1 LSWSQFVNVRDI
13 KLMEN
18 KKQFRDSGESKL
30 ININSD
36 RLITSCRVWLE
47 VKDVMNKNVITI
59 APDEPLIS
67 AAKSMYEN
75 NVSCIVVTDKGS
87 VVGILT
93 EKDFLA
99 RIAGKNSNSDG
110 TTVAE
115 TMSFP
120 VNSISHDLS
129 IFDASRIMETKN
141 IKRLPI
147 LKENQLVGIVTQ
159 TDLTRALTSY
169 DMWKDVAE
177 IMSSDT
183 AIIQTKATIAEAA
196 EIMNT
201 RNISCIAVL
210 EGKKVQGIIT
220 ERDILRKVIVYQK
233 DPNLIKAEEVM
244 SSPVIT
250 IPTSYSVFSA
260 SKTMDKMHVRR
271 LLVMEDEQLCGIITQ
286 TDIFRA
292 TKKKLQEEEEK
303 NFQLLERSKNSIYT
317 LDPEGKI
324 TYFNPAF
331 MKLLEVSD
339 PSELINQTFLPERF
353 WVNPDERTQYLRKQ
367 EKGSVEIKELALKTS
382 KGNRIYVTLFST
394 FTKNI
399 HGEINGNQGI
409 LYNITDRK
417 SSEESA
423 AKAYEELKKSH
434 LELTEMQS
442 QLVQSEKLAS
452 IGQLTAGIAHEMNNP
467 VGFVAGNFQTLESHV
482 KKILELLAMHDKLAG
497 EVEPSGNPQLQTI
510 VDGIGKYRDDKQI
523 DFILEDIQRLF
534 VDSKDGLDRTVEII
548 RNLRDFSRIDQPGSR
563 DEYDLNKGIEA
574 TLIVAKNEIKYD
586 ADVKTE
592 FSEVPL
598 IYCHCGQI
606 NQVLLNILVNA
617 AQAIKSQER
626 DDRGTITIRTYASDD
641 GVVCEICDDGPGV
654 PSDKISKVF
663 DPFFTTKPPGKGT
676 GLGLSVS
683 YGIIVNKHK
692 GKLLVDSTVG
702 EGTKFT
708 INLPIG
714 TKENDEEEEKETISN
729 GQEISVICG
738 R

>member
-1 LSWSQFVNVRDI
+1 MKVTEQ
-13 KLMEN
+13 LMEN
-18 KKQFRDSGESKL
+18 KKQFIDSDEGEL
-30 ININSD
+30 INIHSD
-36 RLITSCRVWLE
+36 HLITSSRVWLE

-59 APDEPLIS
+59 SPDETIIS
-67 AAKSMYEN
+67 AAKLISEN
-75 NVSCIVVTDKGS
+75 NVSCIVVSDNSS

-99 RIAGKNSNSDG
+99 RISGDSDG

-115 TMSFP
+115 TMSCP
-120 VNSISHDLS
+120 VYSISPDLS
-129 IFDASRIMETKN
+129 IFDASRIMETKH
-141 IKRLPI
+141 IKQLPI
-147 LKENQLVGIVTQ
+147 LDGKQLVGIVTQ

-169 DMWKDVAE
+169 GMWKDVVE
-177 IMSSDT
+177 IMSVDVV
-183 AIIQTKATIAEAA
+183 AIQTKATIAEAA

-201 RNISCIAVL
+201 SNISCIAVL
-210 EGKKVQGIIT
+210 DGRKVLGIIT
-220 ERDILRKVIVYQK
+220 ERDILRKVIAYQK

-244 SSPVIT
+244 SSPAIT

-260 SKTMDKMHVRR
+260 CKTMDKMHVRR
-271 LLVMEDEQLCGIITQ
+271 LLVMEDEEFCGIVTQ

-303 NFQLLERSKNSIYT
+303 NFHLLEHSKNNVFT
-317 LDPEGKI
+317 LDTDGKI

-331 MKLLEVSD
+331 KKLLEVSD
-339 PSELINQTFLPERF
+339 PAELINHTFLPERF
-353 WVNPDERTQYLRKQ
+353 WANPEERTQYLRKQ
-367 EKGSVEIKELALKTS
+367 EKGDVEIKELALKTS
-382 KGNRIYVTLFST
+382 KGNSIYVALFST

-417 SSEESA
+417 LAEETTA
-423 AKAYEELKKSH
+423 TAYEELKKSH
-434 LELTEMQS
+434 LELKEMQC

-452 IGQLTAGIAHEMNNP
+452 IGQLAAGIAHEMNTP

-482 KKILELLAMHDKLAG
+482 KKILDLLAMHDKLAG
-497 EVEPSGNPQLQTI
+497 QAETSGNPQLQTI
-510 VDGIGKYRDDKQI
+510 VDGIGQFRDDMQI

-534 VDSKDGLDRTVEII
+534 VDSKEGVDRTIEIV
-548 RNLRDFSRIDQPGSR
+548 RNLRDFSRIDQSESR
-563 DEYDLNKGIEA
+563 DEYDLNEGIKA

-586 ADVKTE
+586 ADVKTDLAKL
-592 FSEVPL
+592 PL

-641 GVVCEICDDGPGV
+641 GVVCEISDDGPGI
-654 PSDKISKVF
+654 PADKISKVF

-683 YGIIVNKHK
+683 YGIIVNKHN
-692 GKLLVDSTVG
+692 GELLVDSTFG

-708 INLPIG
+708 INLPIS
-714 TKENDEEEEKETISN
+714 TKENDEEEKETISN
-729 GQEISVICG
+729 GQKDSIICG